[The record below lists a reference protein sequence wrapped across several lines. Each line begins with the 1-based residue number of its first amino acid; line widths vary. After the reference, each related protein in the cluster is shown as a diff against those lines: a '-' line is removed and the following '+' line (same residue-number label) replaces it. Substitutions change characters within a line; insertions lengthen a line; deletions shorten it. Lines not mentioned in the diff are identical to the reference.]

1 MRILMVVHYFLPRHL
16 AGTELYTFRLAREL
30 QKEHEVALFFSE
42 LDATAPSYTVRT
54 GTYQGLPFT
63 EVVNNHTYWRF
74 RETYANPRLEPLF
87 TTVLDAYRPDVVHIQ
102 HLYNLSLGFLSLLR
116 RRRIP
121 VVYTLHDYW
130 LTCPR
135 DGLRVKQS
143 GELCWRVVPSECASC
158 MATEIWRASPL
169 RPVQRRIDAWRT
181 QKPSRQP
188 ALTAFLSTTAMQE
201 QTWEIWG
208 NARTVYAS
216 PPPCRFCLY
225 PRINHRHLG
234 VEEARVRFSFALHPA
249 AYTVR
254 NDGAVFQVLA
264 NGQQVFSRYLC
275 PSRREQDRGWI
286 DGEITLRMQKRLVIE
301 FATTPGPGGDPAHCV
316 AGWSNITVEAPFIE
330 ETSIPDSSWREYL
343 KNGAERLLL
352 SLNHKYAFG
361 QIRRR
366 LTAVQEALKTVDV
379 FIAPSRFL
387 RDRFC
392 EFGVPPEKIRY
403 LDNGFDLT
411 PFQVIPR
418 QGQRQARVRFAYIG
432 TLVEHKGVH
441 VLVEA
446 FNRLDPTCAELRL
459 YGDPDVFPQYTARL
473 QALATHPYISFAGR
487 FENHDVGRILAE
499 VDALV
504 VPSIWFENSPLT
516 IHEARLAGVPVI
528 ASNLGGMAEYVE
540 DGKTGLLFR
549 AGDVDD
555 LHEKL
560 EWFIHNPHAFR
571 ALPQPTYV
579 SIADHARELLAI
591 YIDLQQQYRQS
602 VVNTGGRLPG
612 DPPSSPPS
620 HFR

>member
-30 QKEHEVALFFSE
+30 QKEHEVALFFAE
-42 LDATAPSYTVRT
+42 LDATTPSYTVRT
-54 GTYQGLPFT
+54 GTYHGLPFT

-74 RETYANPRLEPLF
+74 RETYTNPRLERLF
-87 TTVLDAYRPDVVHIQ
+87 ASVLDSYRPDVVHIQ

-116 RRRIP
+116 RRHIP
-121 VVYTLHDYW
+121 AVYTLHDYW

-135 DGLRVKQS
+135 DGLRMKQS

-158 MATEIWRASPL
+158 MAAEIWRASPL
-169 RPVQRRIDAWRT
+169 RPVQSRIGTWWT

-188 ALTAFLSTTAMQE
+188 ASGALLSATGMPE

-208 NARTVYAS
+208 NSRTVYAS
-216 PPPCRFCLY
+216 PPPCRFRLC
-225 PRINHRHLG
+225 PRIDRRRPG
-234 VEEARVRFSFALHPA
+234 VVEATVRFSFALHPA

-254 NDGAVFQVLA
+254 NDGAVFQVFA

-286 DGEITLRMQKRLVIE
+286 DGEITLRIPKRLVIE

-316 AGWSNITVEAPFIE
+316 AGWSNITVEAPLIE
-330 ETSIPDSSWREYL
+330 ETKTPDSSWREHF
-343 KNGAERLLL
+343 KHSAERLLW
-352 SLNHKYAFG
+352 SLHRKYAFS

-366 LTAVQEALKTVDV
+366 LAAVREALKTVDV
-379 FIAPSRFL
+379 FIAPSQFL

-403 LDNGFDLT
+403 IDNGCDLT

-418 QGQRQARVRFAYIG
+418 RRQRHARLLFAYIG
-432 TLVEHKGVH
+432 TLVEHKGAH

-446 FNRLDPTCAELRL
+446 FNRIDPTCAELRL
-459 YGDPDVFPQYTARL
+459 YGNPDVFPQYTARL
-473 QALATHPYISFAGR
+473 QAIVTHSSISFAGR

-555 LHEKL
+555 LREKL
-560 EWFIHNPHAFR
+560 EWFIRNPHAFR

-591 YIDLQQQYRQS
+591 YTDLQQQYRQS
-602 VVNTGGRLPG
+602 VFNKGGRLPG
-612 DPPSSPPS
+612 VPPSSTLS
-620 HFR
+620 SFR